1 MTSAARMRGKRTC
14 TTTVTCAGSTA
25 NVVPNSWFDA
35 TRKTSSTL
43 MPYRPSVNDTSM
55 TATSSTASMTSKGT
69 ARFLAGRP
77 EAAAEEIGA
86 GEAGASEAGASVAG
100 ASGDARPS
108 AGARVSIPFSM
119 AGAPPFLQEP
129 AGTCSAPRESRPTS
143 PSFSRTRSP
152 PCFDASC
159 RPRPAG
165 SADSTSL
172 SRLLSSRSH
181 PLVRI
186 IFFS

>member
-86 GEAGASEAGASVAG
+86 GEAGASEAGGVGGGGVGRREAFRRGKGVHPVQHGWRTAVPAG
-100 ASGDARPS
+100 AGWHLQRP
-108 AGARVSIPFSM
+108 P
-119 AGAPPFLQEP
+119 
-129 AGTCSAPRESRPTS
+129 
-143 PSFSRTRSP
+143 
-152 PCFDASC
+152 
-159 RPRPAG
+159 
-165 SADSTSL
+165 
-172 SRLLSSRSH
+172 
-181 PLVRI
+181 
-186 IFFS
+186 